1 MIDRNRCGGSDRQI
15 DLFQLLRDISK
26 HRSYVTGADGG
37 DAQDNKLQRTDNALS
52 NHHTLFLHFIYCEI
66 NGIIYR
72 LKHPAHRE
80 AL

>member
-1 MIDRNRCGGSDRQI
+1 
-15 DLFQLLRDISK
+15 L
-26 HRSYVTGADGG
+26 TGTDVEAATDKLTYFSFYETSANTGHMLQEQMGG
-37 DAQDNKLQRTDNALS
+37 DALDNKLQRTDNALGD
-52 NHHTLFLHFIYCEI
+52 HHTLFFAFLI

>member
-37 DAQDNKLQRTDNALS
+37 DALDNKLQRTDNALGD
-52 NHHTLFLHFIYCEI
+52 HHTLFFAFLI